1 MSYWI
6 LWCQRVPLLST
17 DDCDQFISRT
27 LKPLTHLPQLSLSQ
41 KVDVKDEK
49 TFHDL
54 LVNMTTTISA
64 SLILVKH
71 EMNQEHKILCQPAV
85 ALGVKCHYPNMCKH
99 VSNDHNAI
107 FYCKLHFVH
116 SFLENF
122 QHFLSFKIPGTV
134 VFPTVMDDFISLR
147 KDLFNIFRRWYTMTL
162 LDNTLTQTDFFQ
174 KVMKSWTHMKKE
186 LFYSLVTVF
195 VDNLINI
202 YSTFFYFFYFLMS
215 KSDR

>member
-1 MSYWI
+1 MGSAD
-6 LWCQRVPLLST
+6 P
-17 DDCDQFISRT
+17 T

-174 KVMKSWTHMKKE
+174 K
-186 LFYSLVTVF
+186 LCFYEEKIEPFSLKNESLSLSVSLPFSVS
-195 VDNLINI
+195 LPP
-202 YSTFFYFFYFLMS
+202 SLSLYFFHWCSGSTSL
-215 KSDR
+215 K